1 MKISDSV
8 LKYFLYIS
16 LVLIG
21 VVVGIA
27 IRHYYNLP
35 IAEAINIVDLA
46 TLVVTV
52 FLAVYIPEV
61 LDQKLQ
67 VKRDKKDLIEKR
79 VEELQALYRKINL
92 IVQNEEKMVSRDF
105 LIIRNTLDV
114 LQHKLDTIVT
124 LLTYSNLH
132 VSFASDIAKIKELT
146 EKHKRLLYSDRMED
160 EGFSYSETVE
170 KEEELLYNKI
180 DQTTSL
186 LVFKLSDA

>member
-92 IVQNEEKMVSRDF
+92 IVQNEEKMVPRDF

-132 VSFASDIAKIKELT
+132 VSFASDITKIKELT
-146 EKHKRLLYSDRMED
+146 EKHKRLLYSDSMED